1 MKKFVRLFFLF
12 FFLPALTVSAQEYQ
26 PFYEIGKFKTTI
38 PEMGQKVGALLA
50 GAGYE
55 VIGAYHPE
63 NKPNLYVLCYTS
75 NELKQLSLQFPDRG
89 LLGAVLKVGFL
100 RSNDTTTVSILNP
113 EYQFLA
119 YWGQQLNGH
128 EKALE
133 ALSEKV
139 TALFGKIGVLRPFGG
154 KVARERLMHY
164 HYKFMMPYF
173 DDPDELAEFSSFE
186 KGLHTIQ
193 NNLEAGKGDTHLV
206 YKLVFPDKKT
216 ALFGVALQSKET
228 GEADF
233 LPVIGESH
241 LAALPYEIILQG
253 KKATALA
260 GKYRIALFW
269 PELGMGTFMKII
281 KTPGNIEDTLE
292 KLTSK

>member
-1 MKKFVRLFFLF
+1 MKNTVRLFFLL
-12 FFLPALTVSAQEYQ
+12 FLLPVLTASAQELQ
-26 PFYEIGKFKTTI
+26 PFYEVGKFSNTI
-38 PEMGQKVGALLA
+38 PEMSKKVESLLA

-63 NKPNLYVLCYTS
+63 SKADLYVLCFTD
-75 NELKQLSLQFPDRG
+75 NAIKQLSLQFPDRG
-89 LLGAVLKVGFL
+89 LLGAVLKVGFI

-119 YWGQQLNGH
+119 YWGRQLNGH
-128 EKALE
+128 EKDLE
-133 ALSEKV
+133 AQSEKV
-139 TALFGKIGVLRPFGG
+139 TALFGTLGSLRPFGG
-154 KVARERLMHY
+154 KVERERLMHY
-164 HYKFMMPYF
+164 HYKMMMPYF
-173 DDPDELAEFSSFE
+173 DDPDELAEFDSFE
-186 KGLHTIQ
+186 AGLHTIQ
-193 NNLEAGKGDTHLV
+193 NNLKAGKGNTRKV
-206 YKLVFPDKKT
+206 YELVFPEKKI
-216 ALFGVALQSKET
+216 ALFGVALLSKET

-253 KKATALA
+253 KEATSLA

-292 KLTSK
+292 ELTSE